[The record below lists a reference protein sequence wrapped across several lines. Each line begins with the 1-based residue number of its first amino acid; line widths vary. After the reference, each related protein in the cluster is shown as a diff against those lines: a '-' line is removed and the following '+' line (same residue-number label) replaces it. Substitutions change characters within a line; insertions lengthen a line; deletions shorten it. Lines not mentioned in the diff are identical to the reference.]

1 MIKPVNDSGNN
12 LLRTVQISHIGKF
25 PHLKN
30 EMLNDYRCRCLGE
43 GFGSPVL
50 CLAGVIQLE
59 LVLQIVYAYHNL
71 PKFPMMFR
79 LIVD

>member
-1 MIKPVNDSGNN
+1 MIKPVNDSGKQF
-12 LLRTVQISHIGKF
+12 VEDSADMSYWKISATEER
-25 PHLKN
+25 N
-30 EMLNDYRCRCLGE
+30 CLMIIGE